1 MMHNKTIPANS
12 ARCFRWFQIPERYFK
27 IFPFSASVR
36 NKKPHRSAANGKCWK
51 VYYKAAYKKCL
62 PGNSNKHISR
72 CHLLLLPDL
81 FFRLFHSPFLSG
93 YPGAV
98 YIPRVRLWLV
108 RRGDS
113 HQTIA
118 PCCASCSVRNS
129 PFAVR
134 VFCSSGVSWC
144 LLLIYCFE
152 KHLSSFCVF
161 YCVPPFM
168 SFSYPEIH
176 LNAVELSRIAIFND
190 WNQKLLF
197 FKLTNCIK
205 SIQWN
210 NFLHFSIDYGY
221 KFCDVL
227 FLRY

>member
-1 MMHNKTIPANS
+1 MSSADFRSLNDILRFFLSLPASETKKRTGVRQTEN
-12 ARCFRWFQIPERYFK
+12 AEKCIIRLHTK
-27 IFPFSASVR
+27 IVCPVIVINTYHAVTF
-36 NKKPHRSAANGKCWK
+36 C
-51 VYYKAAYKKCL
+51 YCL
-62 PGNSNKHISR
+62 IY
-72 CHLLLLPDL
+72 

-161 YCVPPFM
+161 YCAPPFM
-168 SFSYPEIH
+168 SFP
-176 LNAVELSRIAIFND
+176 LS
-190 WNQKLLF
+190 
-197 FKLTNCIK
+197 
-205 SIQWN
+205 
-210 NFLHFSIDYGY
+210 
-221 KFCDVL
+221 
-227 FLRY
+227 